1 MMSANQRSSL
11 SFTVLLALVVL
22 ALAGC
27 GGGETAPA
35 PPAPPPPPPPPP
47 FVPQDVVIDL
57 GTSGEKLTLQTTEAG
72 GFTRNGEAFASG
84 TTVEAAG
91 NTYRLTLE
99 SGTWSAAY
107 EAPNPWAVPLGRSG
121 EALLITRREDGLYE
135 GNGNVFESGGIV
147 TASNG
152 NQYTLTF
159 ADDRWTSAYLAPE
172 PVPVGLGRSG
182 EVALVTRTEGG
193 SYQVGGQ
200 AIVSGSI
207 VRSSTGATYRL
218 VMQDGAWTATF
229 EPPPPVVVSLPG
241 STQTVLLQLGED
253 GNYTRNGQ
261 PFASG
266 SEITVGGEAF
276 LLTLQNGRWTAV
288 SQAPVLQMVR
298 LGTSA
303 VTLTLQRSPD
313 GGWTEDGVPV
323 QNGEVRRVGNNR
335 YRLLLEDGEWSA
347 EYLRSTIPVDGAGG
361 LIILFQEENGDL
373 TYNGEV
379 VRDGSVI
386 TQDGRTYELLELS
399 DGTWLATPGAP
410 PPASGD
416 QTVSLPG
423 GQTVTLRRTSS
434 GTFTY
439 NGNRCGFE
447 RERDHGRREPVPPD
461 AGLERHLD
469 GDGRFVD
476 GAPADS
482 QPRRDRRADADGR
495 GGHLHRESLRIRL

>member
-1 MMSANQRSSL
+1 ML
-11 SFTVLLALVVL
+11 VLLQ
-22 ALAGC
+22 
-27 GGGETAPA
+27 TAE
-35 PPAPPPPPPPPP
+35 
-47 FVPQDVVIDL
+47 V
-57 GTSGEKLTLQTTEAG
+57 
-72 GFTRNGEAFASG
+72 GFINF
-84 TTVEAAG
+84 
-91 NTYRLTLE
+91 Y
-99 SGTWSAAY
+99 
-107 EAPNPWAVPLGRSG
+107 RSG
-121 EALLITRREDGLYE
+121 EQPA
-135 GNGNVFESGGIV
+135 GGGVIP
-147 TASNG
+147 ASNG

-200 AIVSGSI
+200 TIVSGSI

-218 VMQDGAWTATF
+218 MMQEGAWTATF

-266 SEITVGGEAF
+266 SEITVGGETF
-276 LLTLQNGRWTAV
+276 LLTLQNGQWTAI

-303 VTLTLQRSPD
+303 VTLTLQRSSD

-439 NGNRCGFE
+439 NGN
-447 RERDHGRREPVPPD
+447 PVSSGTQITVG
-461 AGLERHLD
+461 ANRYRLTQAS
-469 GDGRFVD
+469 DGRWSATAVRDPGTVD
-476 GAPADS
+476 TGGVAGPTQTDEVNTFTDSRFDDDLTTDPDLNTYGVNFRHGASSRRCRRPRNEDRPATI
-482 QPRRDRRADADGR
+482 GC
-495 GGHLHRESLRIRL
+495 